1 MALIQ
6 FCCCWSTLRSGCYA
20 SALYTMIYF
29 TVTITM
35 VTIFGVAEGDPETGG
50 FGELPPSNSPT
61 ANPVEDLQMLKIL
74 NICVVTL
81 SAIGLVSTFFLLYGL
96 AKNRSP
102 FLLPWIVIVS
112 CTTAVD
118 LIYAI
123 YLLIHMES
131 LNPISAMIFT
141 SDFVLVVVNVYCI
154 LCVVSQFQELNRNP
168 SLEGQIEGLAVT
180 GDFDTNHSNH
190 GPMEEIKL
198 SEVVVGA
205 DQRHCRRQLD
215 AVCGEALWIGCQ
227 HPDNTLQSQQRN
239 MPPQARPDIWL
250 DTDDANEQQPN
261 NNSQQQRRVTFKC
274 RPAVSSSSS

>member
-1 MALIQ
+1 MAMALIQ

-35 VTIFGVAEGDPETGG
+35 VTIFGVAEGDPESAGY
-50 FGELPPSNSPT
+50 GELPSSTSPT
-61 ANPVEDLQMLKIL
+61 TDPVEDLETLKIL

-81 SAIGLVSTFFLLYGL
+81 SALGLVSTFFLFYGL

-102 FLLPWIVIVS
+102 FLLPWVVIVS

-141 SDFVLVVVNVYCI
+141 SDFVLVIVNVYCI
-154 LCVVSQFQELNRNP
+154 LCVISQFQELNRNP

-180 GDFDTNHSNH
+180 GDFETNHSNNQP
-190 GPMEEIKL
+190 PMEEIKL
-198 SEVVVGA
+198 SEVVAGA
-205 DQRHCRRQLD
+205 DLRQCRPQLD
-215 AVCGEALWIGCQ
+215 AVCAENLWIGCQ
-227 HPDNTLQSQQRN
+227 HPDNPQQQQQR

-250 DTDDANEQQPN
+250 DTDDANQQQQPD
-261 NNSQQQRRVTFKC
+261 NSQQRRVTFKC
-274 RPAVSSSSS
+274 RPTVSSS